1 MAASSAS
8 AAGATGGSLGWAAAA
23 IGLGGVAAAAGGGGG
38 GGSAAPAP
46 TQSGSVIDGYLV
58 GATVFID
65 RDGDGQL
72 DAGEPSTKTDAQGN
86 FTLPANVP
94 GNLVAFGGTDKSTK
108 LPFVGALR
116 APAGSTVVTPL
127 TTLVSELVSD
137 GQTAAQAQEAV
148 LKALGLGELNDRIDL
163 TSYDPLQQPADDAD
177 ALAVQKAAVT
187 VATLVSSLT
196 STLQVAT
203 DAGEEDIAHALFSM
217 LADRLGDDKLGADS
231 IGSTAQAL
239 IADLESAR
247 EVAGRPLQS
256 LDASGQTLVS
266 NLVDFAQRLQSVSAI
281 DAIGSLQYDALTA
294 EVVPHVRLLNASVDG
309 LGDVLTL
316 YFDQPLD
323 AARPPVTEQFSVSNG
338 SAQTITRLE
347 VVDNRIVLHLEAA
360 VDATKPVTVSYADA
374 TLDDADRAVQNR
386 DGSDALAFQSVAVTN
401 HLSLQAT
408 EPGAFALAGSLTL
421 AGAEISA
428 FDAASKR
435 LFVTS
440 AAGLQVVQV
449 NTDLT
454 MTLLGTVSLGSNDIN
469 SVAVKDGVVAV
480 AVAATDKTQP
490 GSVYFLDADGTLG
503 DAAMVLG
510 SVEVGALPDMLSFS
524 ADGKKV
530 LVANEGERNLPA
542 DVTAGKSAIDPE
554 GSVSIIDLSA
564 GIAAAKVTTASF
576 AAFNDKLVEL
586 KAAGVRLFAGEAGF
600 ESVSVAQD
608 LEPEYI
614 SIAPDGRTAFVTLQE
629 NNAVAILDLES
640 GQFTDIVPLGLKS
653 FLGLPFDGSDKDGL
667 KAQTDQPVFGQY
679 MPDAI
684 ASFVGADGKTY
695 YVIANEGDDRDD
707 FINPDETIRA
717 AKLKL
722 DAEAFPDAAALK
734 TDAELGR
741 LTVSNAPGNNGDT
754 DGDGDIDQ
762 LLSYGARSF
771 SILNTDGV
779 LVFDSG
785 SHIEQFVASGGLFN
799 ATTPATGGL
808 FDDTRSD
815 NKGPEPEGVALG
827 QVGDRTLAFIGLERG
842 GGGVMVYDVTD
853 PAAVSFVQ
861 YLRNPADV
869 SLEGL
874 SFVGKADSPN
884 GQDLLF
890 VTNEVS
896 NTVTAYRNT
905 TFTLQLLHFSD
916 AEAGLLAAQTAPYL
930 AAMVDKFEDEYANSI
945 TLTGGDNSIP
955 GPFLAAGTDA
965 SVIDELNAVTG
976 STLAANAT
984 VPIGAVDVALLNAI
998 GVEASAIGNHDYD
1011 LGSRVLKDAIAG
1023 SSGSKGAQ
1031 FPYVSANLDLSGDAD
1046 LKGLYTNT
1054 VANAGLEAASTL
1066 KGKIVPSTV
1075 LIENGEKIGLVGA
1088 TTQILENISSPSGT
1102 KVKDDDSITSDDL
1115 ELLAAQLQP
1124 VIDDLIAQGVNKI
1137 ILMAHLQVIGNEK
1150 QLASLLS
1157 GVDIILA
1164 AGSNTRLGD
1173 ADDTAVAFPG
1183 HSANF
1188 ADTYPLVIRDK
1199 DGRDTLIVN
1208 TDNEYTYLGRLV
1220 VDFDA
1225 NGHLI
1230 LDSLA
1235 ANAAINGA
1243 HASTAENVAAAWG
1256 VGTEQLETTA
1266 FAEGTRGDAVQTL
1279 TEAVQSVIQLKDGQV
1294 FGYSDVYLEGER
1306 AAVRSEE
1313 TNFGNLS
1320 ADANAHAAALALGAA
1335 ADTSFI
1341 VSLKNGGGI
1350 RAQIGTLSAPDPV
1363 DGSVDKL
1370 PPPDGSVSQLDVEN
1384 ALRFN
1389 NQLMMFDTTAA
1400 GLKAILEHGV
1410 AAGTLQGRFP
1420 QLGGVAFS
1428 WNPELSPGARV
1439 RDIALIGDG
1448 YHINLYNDGV
1458 LLDDVP
1464 AQISVVTL
1472 NFLANGGDGYPMKAN
1487 GENFRYLMEGSDGEY
1502 SLSAAVDEALN
1513 FTEASVIA
1521 AHVTGGNVLLGEQAA
1536 LATYLQ
1542 TFHASPETAFD
1553 AADTPATLDERIQ
1566 NLNLR
1571 NEAVLDLAA
1580 PAPTPDVTL
1589 ISTLQ
1594 GIGSATTLA
1603 NTTHWVEAV
1612 VTAVMPEMGGFWLQE
1627 ERADSDGNPAS
1638 SEGLFVYHGNTA
1650 PGITITAANVGDTV
1664 RVRGQIV
1671 EYNGVTELK
1680 NVSDVSVIRD
1690 GGLADLPPAA
1700 ILTLPVVDYAL
1711 WEQYEGMRVEVRAAS
1726 GDLVV
1731 TDNYNLGRYGQV
1743 TLTSGSLLE
1752 QYTQSNAPS
1761 VEGNTAYNGVLRADQ
1776 IILDDGSSKQN
1787 PDPVDFA
1794 RNGADLSAGNT
1805 LRAGDA
1811 TQVIRGILDQFAT
1824 GSELAYET
1832 TYRVQATEDPL
1843 FAGAPRPTASD
1854 LQAALGTAEVKVASV
1869 NVLNFFTTLG
1879 TTSFTTPDG
1888 IVHAGRGA
1896 DDAAEYQRQLAKLV
1910 DNLIGL
1916 DADVYGLMEIQNNG
1930 FGEGSALDALV
1941 DALNARVGENRYA
1954 AIQGPFADGT
1964 ATPAATAGDDAIMV
1978 ALIYDATA
1986 VAPLGGAAV
1995 PDSSVYDAFSATYGN
2010 RVPVAQTFQ
2019 SLGDGETFTVVVNH
2033 LKSKGSVL
2041 DPDTGDGQGANN
2053 LARMEGVRD
2062 LTAWLA
2068 TNPTGAPDGD
2078 ILLVGDLNA
2087 YAAEDPVS
2095 YLESQGYER
2104 VSDGLSYS
2112 FDGLWGA
2119 LDHALA
2125 STSLADQ
2132 VSGVVE
2138 WAINAEEPGVLD
2150 YNTNF
2155 KTPGQVQ
2162 SLYAADA
2169 YRSSDHNPLL
2179 IGLNLSGAA
2188 PDTTAPVLQSARVDG
2203 VTLTLTY
2210 SENLQPA
2217 ALTALRAFTVTVDGQ
2232 AGPAVESVKVLGS
2245 TATLT
2250 LAAAVA
2256 HGDTVLLSYTDP
2268 SAADDA
2274 NVLQDIVGNDA
2285 ATVAAYAVSNLTPVP
2300 DTAAPQLISSTP
2312 ATGASAVA
2320 TTANLVL
2327 NFDEPVLKGSGAI
2340 TIRHQLN
2347 GLLLE
2352 TIDVASSQVSV
2363 DGKRVTIDPART
2375 LALGKGYVV
2384 EIAAGAFADAAGNDF
2399 AGLAGAGALKFTA
2412 ISGTPVFISEIH
2424 YDDSTSTGDINEGV
2438 GIFGAAGTD
2447 LTGWKVVPY
2456 NGSGGVAYKPTGS
2469 LSPAALLSGLIDDEG
2484 QGYGELFFA
2493 INGLQNG
2500 APDGLAL
2507 VDKEGKVVQF
2517 LSYEGSFTATD
2528 DRAQGLTSTDI
2539 GVFETNATP
2548 PGQSLQLAGSGVL
2561 YEQLSWS
2568 DPSVASMGSINAKH
2582 TIPAAPPSGLGVGDL
2597 VFLAANADSTDA
2609 FAFAVLKDVAQGTQI
2624 GFSDRNYSATTGF
2637 AGLGNEAAFVWT
2649 ADQAYEAGTVVT
2661 IQPDGASGTNPLAD
2675 KGTVQGAGGGISTN
2689 AETIYAF
2696 LGEIAGLADGAAG
2709 EITVDQLLASINVGG
2724 GGAGDI
2730 PASIAA
2736 TSVSFVEDNA
2746 RYNGGFDFT
2755 EINTFVSAA
2764 GNPANWS
2771 ASNDTA
2777 FALSNNSLFPGA

>member
-1 MAASSAS
+1 MSSQSLPVSPNPIPPQATKPVHSPTTTAGAPTRTAIAASTRKAASVKRLPGDKDKDGREHDDPEKDGKATAPAAAASGEDSPTRSAEHVAEGAAPQPAEHSS
-8 AAGATGGSLGWAAAA
+8 AAEGGGLLAAAGTSNPAAAHGSAGGSGLAGESGAASGSGWWVAAAA
-23 IGLGGVAAAAGGGGG
+23 IGLGGMALGSG
-38 GGSAAPAP
+38 GGSSKTSP
-46 TQSGSVIDGYLV
+46 TVSGSVIDGYLAN
-58 GATVFID
+58 ATVFID
-65 RDGDGQL
+65 SDGDGQL
-72 DAGEPSTKTDAQGN
+72 DAGERSTTTDARGN
-86 FTLPANVP
+86 FTLPANVA
-94 GNLVAFGGTDKSTK
+94 GNLVAFGGTDLSTG

-127 TTLVSELVSD
+127 TTLVSELMGDPATSAAEAQ
-137 GQTAAQAQEAV
+137 QTV
-148 LKALGLGELNDRIDL
+148 LKALGLGALSDRIDL
-163 TSYDPLQQPADDAD
+163 QTYDPLQQPADDAA
-177 ALAVQKAAVT
+177 ALAIQKAGVT
-187 VATLVSSLT
+187 VATLVSRLT
-196 STLQVAT
+196 STLQDAT
-203 DAGEEDIAHALFSM
+203 DAGQEDIAHAVFAR
-217 LADRLGDDKLGADS
+217 LADQLAEGALDADN
-231 IGSTAQAL
+231 IGTTARAL
-239 IADLESAR
+239 LAELESAG
-247 EVAGRPLQS
+247 EIAGRPLQN
-256 LDASGQTLVS
+256 LEASGQTLVS
-266 NLVDFAQRLQSVSAI
+266 NLVDFAQALQSVTAI
-281 DAIGSLQYDALTA
+281 GDIGSLQKDALTA

-316 YFDQPLD
+316 YFDQALD
-323 AARPPVTEQFSVSNG
+323 ATRPPTPGQFTVNNG
-338 SAQTITRLE
+338 DVQTITGLE
-347 VVDNRIVLHLEAA
+347 VIDNRVVLHLSAA
-360 VDATKPVTVSYADA
+360 VDAAKPVTVSYADP
-374 TLDDADRAVQNR
+374 TLGDDAAAVQSR
-386 DGSDALAFQSVAVTN
+386 DGIDALAFQSVAVTN
-401 HLSLQAT
+401 HLALEAA
-408 EPGAFALAGSLTL
+408 EPGAFALASTLSL

-428 FDAASKR
+428 FDAGSNR

-449 NTDLT
+449 HADLSL
-454 MTLLGTVSLGSNDIN
+454 TLLGTITLGSNDLN

-480 AVAATDKTQP
+480 AVAAADKTQP
-490 GSVYFLDADGTLG
+490 GSVYFLDADATVGQ
-503 DAAMVLG
+503 AMVLG
-510 SVEVGALPDMLSFS
+510 SVEVGALPDMLTFT

-542 DVTAGKSAIDPE
+542 DVTAGKSALDPE

-564 GIAAAKVTTASF
+564 GVTVAGIAAATVTTASF
-576 AAFNDKLVEL
+576 AAFNARLAEL
-586 KAAGVRLFAGEAGF
+586 KAQGVRLFAGEAGF
-600 ESVSVAQD
+600 ENLTVAQD

-614 SIAPDGRTAFVTLQE
+614 SIAPDGSTAFVTLQE
-629 NNAVAILDLES
+629 NNAVAILDLQS
-640 GQFTDIVPLGLKS
+640 GQFTDIVALGLKS
-653 FLGLPFDGSDKDGL
+653 FLGLPFDGSDRDGAGNTTSVKL
-667 KAQTDQPVFGQY
+667 QTDQPVFGQY

-707 FINPDETIRA
+707 FIAPDETARVSA
-717 AKLKL
+717 LNL
-722 DAEAFPDAAALK
+722 DDARFPNEVALK
-734 TDAELGR
+734 TNAEIGR

-762 LLSYGARSF
+762 LLAYGARSF
-771 SILNTDGV
+771 SILNEDGV

-799 ATTPATGGL
+799 AAAPATGGL

-815 NKGPEPEGVALG
+815 NKGPEPEGLTLG
-827 QVGDRTLAFIGLERG
+827 RVGDKTLAFVGLERG

-853 PAAVSFVQ
+853 PTAVSFVQ

-869 SLEGL
+869 SPEGL
-874 SFVGKADSPN
+874 SFVGKDDSPN

-890 VTNEVS
+890 VSNEVS
-896 NTVTAYRNT
+896 NTVSVYRNT

-930 AAMVDKFEDEYANSI
+930 AAMVDRFEDEVANSI
-945 TLTGGDNSIP
+945 TLTGGDNFIP
-955 GPFLAAGTDA
+955 GPFLAAGTDV

-984 VPIGAVDVALLNAI
+984 VPIGAVDIALLNAI

-1031 FPYVSANLDLSGDAD
+1031 FPLLSANLDLSGDAD

-1054 VANAGLEAASTL
+1054 VTNPGLETAGSL
-1066 KGKIVPSTV
+1066 KGRIVPSAV

-1088 TTQILENISSPSGT
+1088 TTQILESISSPSGT
-1102 KVKDDDSITSDDL
+1102 EVAGFPGGPGANGEKDDMQ
-1115 ELLAAQLQP
+1115 LLAAQLQP
-1124 VIDDLIAQGVNKI
+1124 VIDELIAQGVNKI

-1150 QLASLLS
+1150 ALAGLLS

-1199 DGRDTLIVN
+1199 DGHDTLIVN

-1225 NGHLI
+1225 SGHLI

-1235 ANAAINGA
+1235 ANATINGA
-1243 HASTAENVAAAWG
+1243 YASTAANAAAAWG
-1256 VGTEQLETTA
+1256 VTTEQLEATA
-1266 FAEGTRGDAVQTL
+1266 FATGTRADAVQTL
-1279 TEAVQSVIQLKDGQV
+1279 TEAVQSVIDIKDGRV
-1294 FGYSDVYLEGER
+1294 FGYSGVYLEGER

-1320 ADANAHAAALALGAA
+1320 ADANAHAAALALGSA

-1428 WNPELSPGARV
+1428 WDPDLLAGARV
-1439 RDIALIGDG
+1439 SDIALIGDG

-1458 LLDDVP
+1458 LLADIP
-1464 AQISVVTL
+1464 AQITIVTL

-1487 GENFRYLMEGSDGEY
+1487 GDNFRYLMEGSDGKY
-1502 SLSAAVDEALN
+1502 KPSAAVDEALN
-1513 FTEASVIA
+1513 YTAADVIA
-1521 AHVTGGNVLLGEQAA
+1521 AHVNGGNTLLGEQAA

-1542 TFHASPETAFD
+1542 TFHATPETAYD
-1553 AADTPATLDERIQ
+1553 AADTPAALDERIQ

-1571 NEAVLDLAA
+1571 DEAVLDLAA
-1580 PAPTPDVTL
+1580 PAPTPDVTP

-1594 GIGSATTLA
+1594 GTGSATPLA
-1603 NTTHWVEAV
+1603 NSFHWVEAV

-1627 ERADSDGNPAS
+1627 ERADHDGNPAS
-1638 SEGLFVYHGNTA
+1638 SEGLFIYHGNTA
-1650 PGITITAANVGDTV
+1650 PGITITAANIGDTV
-1664 RVRGQIV
+1664 RVKGQIV

-1680 NVSDVSVIRD
+1680 NISDLSVIRD

-1743 TLTSGSLLE
+1743 TLTSGSVLE
-1752 QYTQSNAPS
+1752 QYTQSKAPS
-1761 VEGNTAYNGVLRADQ
+1761 VEGNTANNALLRADQ
-1776 IILDDGSSKQN
+1776 IILDDGSSAQN
-1787 PDPVDFA
+1787 PDPVEFA
-1794 RNGADLSAGNT
+1794 RNGADLSASNT

-1811 TQVIRGILDQFAT
+1811 TPVIRGILDQFAT

-1843 FAGAPRPTASD
+1843 FAGAPRPTAGE
-1854 LQAALGTAEVKVASV
+1854 LQAALGTAEIKVASV

-1879 TTSFTTPDG
+1879 TTPFTTPEG
-1888 IVHAGRGA
+1888 VTHAGRGA
-1896 DDAAEYQRQLAKLV
+1896 DNAAEYQRQLAKLV
-1910 DNLIGL
+1910 DELLGL

-1954 AIQGPFADGT
+1954 AIQGPFADGS

-1978 ALIYDATA
+1978 ALVYDTTA

-1995 PDSSVYDAFSATYGN
+1995 ADSVLYDAFSATYGN
-2010 RVPVAQTFQ
+2010 RVPIAQTFQ
-2019 SLGDGETFTVVVNH
+2019 SLSDGETFTVAVNH

-2041 DPDTGDGQGANN
+2041 DPDLGDGQGANN

-2062 LTAWLA
+2062 LTAWLT

-2078 ILLVGDLNA
+2078 ILLIGDLNA
-2087 YAAEDPVS
+2087 YAAEDPIR
-2095 YLESQGYER
+2095 YLETQGYER

-2125 STSLADQ
+2125 STSLAAQ
-2132 VSGVVE
+2132 VSAVVE

-2155 KTPGQVQ
+2155 KTPGLVQ

-2179 IGLNLSGAA
+2179 IGLNLSGAVA
-2188 PDTTAPVLQSARVDG
+2188 DTSAPVLQSATVKG
-2203 VTLTLTY
+2203 ATLTLSY
-2210 SENLQPA
+2210 AENLQPV
-2217 ALTALRAFTVTVDGQ
+2217 ALPVASAFTVTVDGQ
-2232 AGPAVESVKVLGS
+2232 PGPAVESIKVLGS

-2250 LAAAVA
+2250 LTTAVA
-2256 HGDTVLLSYTDP
+2256 HGNTVLLSYTDP
-2268 SAADDA
+2268 SAANDA
-2274 NVLQDIVGNDA
+2274 DALQDIAGNDA

-2300 DTAAPQLISSTP
+2300 DTTAPTLTGSTP
-2312 ATGASAVA
+2312 ADGSSGVALDAV
-2320 TTANLVL
+2320 LQL
-2327 NFDEPVLKGSGAI
+2327 NFSETVRKGSGDI
-2340 TIRHQLN
+2340 VIRKAADN
-2347 GLLLE
+2347 AVFE
-2352 TIDVASSQVSV
+2352 TLAVGSDRVVVDAGQV
-2363 DGKRVTIDPART
+2363 TLDPAGRF
-2375 LALGKGYVV
+2375 ALGTDYSV
-2384 EIAAGAFADAAGNDF
+2384 EIAAGVFEDAAGNDY
-2399 AGLAGAGALKFTA
+2399 AGLSGADALNFTSHA
-2412 ISGTPVFISEIH
+2412 GTPVFISEIH
-2424 YDDSTSTGDINEGV
+2424 YDNTGTDVNEGF
-2438 GIFGAAGTD
+2438 GIFGPAGTD
-2447 LTGWKVVPY
+2447 LAGWSVVPY
-2456 NGSGGVAYKPTGS
+2456 NGGDGKSY
-2469 LSPAALLSGLIDDEG
+2469 SPKALSGLIDDEG
-2484 QGYGELFFA
+2484 STGYGELFFA
-2493 INGLQNG
+2493 ISGLQNG

-2507 VDKEGKVVQF
+2507 VDAAGKVVQF
-2517 LSYEGSFTATD
+2517 LSYEGSFKAMEGV
-2528 DRAQGLTSTDI
+2528 AQDLTSTDI
-2539 GVFETNATP
+2539 GVSE
-2548 PGQSLQLAGSGVL
+2548 PGADALGLSLQLAGNGVL

-2568 DPSVASMGSINAKH
+2568 APALASMGA
-2582 TIPAAPPSGLGVGDL
+2582 L
-2597 VFLAANADSTDA
+2597 
-2609 FAFAVLKDVAQGTQI
+2609 
-2624 GFSDRNYSATTGF
+2624 
-2637 AGLGNEAAFVWT
+2637 
-2649 ADQAYEAGTVVT
+2649 
-2661 IQPDGASGTNPLAD
+2661 
-2675 KGTVQGAGGGISTN
+2675 
-2689 AETIYAF
+2689 
-2696 LGEIAGLADGAAG
+2696 
-2709 EITVDQLLASINVGG
+2709 
-2724 GGAGDI
+2724 
-2730 PASIAA
+2730 
-2736 TSVSFVEDNA
+2736 
-2746 RYNGGFDFT
+2746 NGG
-2755 EINTFVSAA
+2755 
-2764 GNPANWS
+2764 
-2771 ASNDTA
+2771 
-2777 FALSNNSLFPGA
+2777 LFPGV